1 MEPPLRPVQTNEPPG
16 PPASPELS
24 EREVE
29 VLRLVATG
37 VGNKQIAQQLSISPN
52 TVKVHLRNIFAKIG
66 ATSRTEAAMYAARE
80 GLVALPPSAVPEAG
94 TPVASS
100 APELA
105 ARTENGAAPAPNS
118 TIQRWLRLRWAA
130 AALLALIM
138 LTAGG
143 AWVAVQFRP
152 TPLPPPTAVA
162 LRTASPA
169 PPRWQAL
176 ADMSTARS
184 GLAAV
189 AYDDHIY
196 AIAGE
201 SAQGVTGLAER
212 YSPPT
217 NSWETLAAKPV
228 PVTDVSAA
236 VIGGRIYV
244 PGGQLA
250 SGQMTTTVEA
260 YSPRDN
266 RWQTLAPLPAP
277 VSAYAM
283 VAFEGQLYVFGGWD
297 GKVYRANVYR
307 YDPQTDTWT
316 ELTPMPTAR
325 GNAGAAAAGGRIYVI
340 GGTGTAGPMAVNEV
354 YSPEQETPGDSPWQ
368 TRAPL
373 PGARPQL
380 QAANI
385 ADNIYVA
392 SSAGGAGLLAFG
404 YLPSA
409 NTWQTVQPPPDAK
422 WAGAALVALDNS
434 LHLLGGKD
442 SAAPLA
448 RHLSYQALYT
458 VFIPVVR

>member
-1 MEPPLRPVQTNEPPG
+1 MEPPLNPVQTNEPPG
-16 PPASPELS
+16 PPALPDLS

-80 GLVALPPSAVPEAG
+80 GLVALPPSAVPETGMPA
-94 TPVASS
+94 TSS
-100 APELA
+100 ALGTA
-105 ARTENGAAPAPNS
+105 ALTENGAAPIPNS
-118 TIQRWLRLRWAA
+118 MTRRWLRLRWAA
-130 AALLALIM
+130 AALLALI
-138 LTAGG
+138 LLSAGG
-143 AWVAVQFRP
+143 AWLAVQFRP
-152 TPLPPPTAVA
+152 TPLPTLTAVA
-162 LRTASPA
+162 LPTAVPT
-169 PPRWQAL
+169 PPRWQSL
-176 ADMSTARS
+176 ADMSVARS

-189 AYDDHIY
+189 AYDDRIY

-201 SAQGVTGLAER
+201 SAQGVTGLTER

-228 PVTDVSAA
+228 PVTNVSAA

-250 SGQMTTTVEA
+250 SGQITSTVEA

-266 RWQTLAPLPAP
+266 RWQTLAPLPAA
-277 VSAYAM
+277 VSAYAT

-297 GKVYRANVYR
+297 GQVYRANVYR
-307 YDPQTDTWT
+307 YDPDTDRWT
-316 ELTPMPTAR
+316 ELRPMPMAR
-325 GNAGAAAAGGRIYVI
+325 GYAGAAAAAGRIYVI
-340 GGTGTAGPMAVNEV
+340 GGTSAAGPVAVNEV
-354 YSPEQETPGDSPWQ
+354 YSPEQETADGSPWQ

-373 PGARPQL
+373 PGARPEL

-385 ADNIYVA
+385 ADNIYAA
-392 SSAGGAGLLAFG
+392 SSAEGAGLLAFG
-404 YLPSA
+404 YLPSD
-409 NTWQTVQPPPDAK
+409 NTWQTLQAPPGAN
-422 WAGAALVALDNS
+422 WAGATLVPLDNS

-442 SAAPLA
+442 STAPLA